1 MTEIELHQPAP
12 IVMATGAATIAATA
26 RALVDAHQIGTALCR
41 TAFVPKHFQGKPD
54 DAAAAILYGSTIDM
68 DPVTALQ
75 NIYVIGGKPALYA
88 RTMAA
93 IVMSHGHDL
102 WTEEEAEGR
111 VTVAG
116 KRKGSEHVERVTW
129 TSEMAQKAGY
139 TSNANYKSNPR
150 AMLYARASGD
160 VARRI
165 APDALLGM
173 AHNVEELTI
182 SEPWDGTTT
191 APRQAVGK
199 TAAERM
205 GAILTPQTSGE
216 GVAPDDIPASPSHP
230 SPSSESPFLNTS
242 SALARRMF
250 ALMGEVGVTAREDRL
265 LYASDTLGREISSS
279 KEMTEA
285 DALAVIASLEHDK
298 EPIDA
303 EIIEDPLADVA
314 APTPASES

>member
-1 MTEIELHQPAP
+1 MTTELATYEQPAP
-12 IVMATGAATIAATA
+12 IVMAQGAASIAATA

-41 TAFVPKHFQGKPD
+41 TAFVPRHFQGKPD

-93 IVMSHGHDL
+93 IVMSHGHQL
-102 WTEEEAEGR
+102 WTEEESEGR

-116 KRKGSEHVERVTW
+116 QRKGSDKVERVTW
-129 TSEMAQKAGY
+129 TSEMAAQAGY
-139 TSNANYKSNPR
+139 TSNAKYKSDPR
-150 AMLYARASGD
+150 SMLYARASGD

-182 SEPWDGTTT
+182 SEPWDGTTKPPI
-191 APRQAVGK
+191 ANQGS
-199 TAAERM
+199 AADRM
-205 GAILTPQTSGE
+205 GAILSPKSSPAPEAATSEPAVDDAAGFDTPQDVQQRAG
-216 GVAPDDIPASPSHP
+216 
-230 SPSSESPFLNTS
+230 ESPFLNTS

-250 ALMGEVGVTAREDRL
+250 ALMGEVAITDRTDRL
-265 LYASDTLGREISSS
+265 LYVTDTVGREVASS

-285 DALAVIASLEHDK
+285 DAEKVIARLEQDK
-298 EPIDA
+298 QPVDA
-303 EIIEDPLADVA
+303 ELIDE
-314 APTPASES
+314 PTA